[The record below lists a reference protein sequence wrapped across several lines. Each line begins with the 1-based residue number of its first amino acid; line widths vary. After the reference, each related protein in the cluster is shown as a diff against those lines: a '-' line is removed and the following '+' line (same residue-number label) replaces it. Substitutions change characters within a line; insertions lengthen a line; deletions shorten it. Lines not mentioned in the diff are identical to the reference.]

1 MQSCM
6 REGDGACG
14 GVGGDLAPC
23 SRCENSGEVKKQ
35 KAVDEGSACLK
46 QGGANVRRTC
56 GDDNEAVKHKTSTSY
71 SH

>member
-14 GVGGDLAPC
+14 GGDLAPC
-23 SRCENSGEVKKQ
+23 LRGENSGEVKKQ

-46 QGGANVRRTC
+46 QGGAIVRWTC
-56 GDDNEAVKHKTSTSY
+56 GDDNEAVKHETSTSY